1 MISRNVVFYLVAGLL
16 ALAPLVANAQTVTG
30 SVTGTVV
37 DSADAVRTLGSW
49 QGD

>member
-16 ALAPLVANAQTVTG
+16 ALAPLANAQTVTG